1 MSTSLLVLV
10 IVHVAISL
18 VGIAAGFVWMAGL
31 VRRQES
37 RFWTNMF
44 LAFTVLTSVTGFM
57 FPFVKVTPGIVLGA
71 LSMVVLALAIYA
83 RPFRRLA
90 GSWNTSFIVSGLVAQ
105 YFNVFV
111 LVVQSFQKIPVLQ
124 ALAPTQSEPPFAI
137 TQLVVLLSFIAVGV
151 LSLKRNPWTHPAI
164 AWTPKSV

>member
-1 MSTSLLVLV
+1 MSTSLFVLV
-10 IVHVAISL
+10 VVHVAISL

-31 VRRQES
+31 VRRHES

-44 LAFTVLTSVTGFM
+44 LAFTVLTSLTGFL
-57 FPFVKVTPGIVLGA
+57 FPFVKVTPGIVLGV
-71 LSMVVLALAIYA
+71 LSMFALGLAIYA
-83 RPFRRLA
+83 RPGRRLA
-90 GSWNTSFIVSGLVAQ
+90 GTWNTSYIVSGLVAQ

-111 LVVQSFQKIPVLQ
+111 LIVQSFQKIPALH

-137 TQLVVLLSFIAVGV
+137 TQVVVLLSFIAVGV

-164 AWTPKSV
+164 HWTPKSI